1 MGPVTTAAGLEKFLA
16 GCAEGEREGA
26 EAIVPAGRFQAEHK
40 GHYAQ
45 PALHRVNKIVNTSKY
60 QREELF
66 GPDLAIYAIDDL
78 DHGIAMANAVDYGL
92 TAGVFTRDAATF
104 ERCAARIE
112 AGVINWNAPTVGSS
126 SRLPFGGLKRS
137 GNHRPAGVF
146 SSLYCAYPI
155 AITRGEASL
164 DRKVVAPGVKWT

>member
-1 MGPVTTAAGLEKFLA
+1 DVLFSAYVTSGQRCSATSRALVHRSLVDLFTARMAELVKTLVVGDPSRADVFMGAVTTAAGLEKFLA

-26 EAIVPAGRFQAEHK
+26 EAIVPAGRFQAEHT

-78 DHGIAMANAVDYGL
+78 DQGIAMA
-92 TAGVFTRDAATF
+92 
-104 ERCAARIE
+104 
-112 AGVINWNAPTVGSS
+112 
-126 SRLPFGGLKRS
+126 
-137 GNHRPAGVF
+137 
-146 SSLYCAYPI
+146 
-155 AITRGEASL
+155 
-164 DRKVVAPGVKWT
+164 